1 MREQIFSSFV
11 NTAIFMSEIGK
22 DIEWVA
28 GKVLSVNRLQRG
40 WQLQLQVRHITPIIW

>member
-1 MREQIFSSFV
+1 MNK

-28 GKVLSVNRLQRG
+28 GKQQSASRL
-40 WQLQLQVRHITPIIW
+40 